1 MEEAI
6 GLERLNDWGIFLDR
20 GEANPFNKLD
30 LFLGIDEVHA
40 ALPPR
45 PLLEEP
51 ITPCSDKTPSCGVD
65 LSEERE

>member
-1 MEEAI
+1 MEEDIA
-6 GLERLNDWGIFLDR
+6 LERLKEDLGIFLNR
-20 GEANPFNKLD
+20 GEAIKLD

-65 LSEERE
+65 LKEERE